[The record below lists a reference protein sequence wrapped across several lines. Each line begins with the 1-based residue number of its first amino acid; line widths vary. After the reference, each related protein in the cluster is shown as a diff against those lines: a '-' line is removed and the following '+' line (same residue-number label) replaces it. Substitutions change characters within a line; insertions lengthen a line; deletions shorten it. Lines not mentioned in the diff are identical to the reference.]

1 MEEITEY
8 LLNKSRKK
16 LNGALNTIAKRIV
29 DKECSLFVGSG
40 MSLNSNLP
48 SWHQLLTPCADEL
61 EIPIHPYSDLFSLA
75 QYYANC
81 KSDSELRRIVNDQ
94 IDLLAKPTPLHD
106 KLVMAGFKSIWTTNY
121 DMLIED
127 SLRNDHIAF
136 NTIISDSDLAKVSY
150 EGRINVYKING
161 DTNNRNAM
169 VLTQRDIESYT
180 KTHQLFLTFLKKELV
195 SNTFLFVGYSFTDRI
210 ILNCL
215 CEIREYLNL
224 PISNTT
230 IHYAI
235 MVVNGSEDQNSIY
248 FAEDLKLRYGIECI
262 FIKKEDLSNIV
273 ALLWK
278 KIQTGKVFI
287 SGSYNT
293 LSDEEEHFADSLSEH
308 IVRNLYDNNYRIS
321 TGIGKRLGAF
331 ITGYANQYLI
341 TKGMTNISK
350 FLSMRPFPF
359 HLNLDENKK
368 ATYRMIM
375 QHDCYAAIFM
385 FGRSETTTKEGSYE
399 TTGHY
404 SHGVYQE
411 FEIAKESGRIIIPI
425 GSTGYEAKVIWN
437 EVKNNINEYPYLSKK
452 IDILGCEKDP
462 ERLSKIILSI
472 LDDNTKHHSI
482 NQ

>member
-262 FIKKEDLSNIV
+262 LTAESLPTVIV
-273 ALLWK
+273 L
-278 KIQTGKVFI
+278 
-287 SGSYNT
+287 
-293 LSDEEEHFADSLSEH
+293 DSIE
-308 IVRNLYDNNYRIS
+308 
-321 TGIGKRLGAF
+321 
-331 ITGYANQYLI
+331 
-341 TKGMTNISK
+341 
-350 FLSMRPFPF
+350 
-359 HLNLDENKK
+359 
-368 ATYRMIM
+368 
-375 QHDCYAAIFM
+375 
-385 FGRSETTTKEGSYE
+385 
-399 TTGHY
+399 
-404 SHGVYQE
+404 
-411 FEIAKESGRIIIPI
+411 
-425 GSTGYEAKVIWN
+425 
-437 EVKNNINEYPYLSKK
+437 
-452 IDILGCEKDP
+452 
-462 ERLSKIILSI
+462 
-472 LDDNTKHHSI
+472 
-482 NQ
+482 

>member
-16 LNGALNTIAKRIV
+16 LDGALNTIAKRIV

-94 IDLLAKPTPLHD
+94 IDLLAKSTPLHD

-180 KTHQLFLTFLKKELV
+180 KTHQLFLTFPLIPQH
-195 SNTFLFVGYSFTDRI
+195 YSLT
-210 ILNCL
+210 L
-215 CEIREYLNL
+215 
-224 PISNTT
+224 
-230 IHYAI
+230 
-235 MVVNGSEDQNSIY
+235 
-248 FAEDLKLRYGIECI
+248 
-262 FIKKEDLSNIV
+262 
-273 ALLWK
+273 
-278 KIQTGKVFI
+278 FI
-287 SGSYNT
+287 S
-293 LSDEEEHFADSLSEH
+293 A
-308 IVRNLYDNNYRIS
+308 
-321 TGIGKRLGAF
+321 
-331 ITGYANQYLI
+331 
-341 TKGMTNISK
+341 
-350 FLSMRPFPF
+350 
-359 HLNLDENKK
+359 
-368 ATYRMIM
+368 
-375 QHDCYAAIFM
+375 
-385 FGRSETTTKEGSYE
+385 
-399 TTGHY
+399 
-404 SHGVYQE
+404 
-411 FEIAKESGRIIIPI
+411 
-425 GSTGYEAKVIWN
+425 
-437 EVKNNINEYPYLSKK
+437 
-452 IDILGCEKDP
+452 
-462 ERLSKIILSI
+462 
-472 LDDNTKHHSI
+472 
-482 NQ
+482 